1 MGWKYYSLTE
11 DKAEAKAEAKAQEQS
26 PDKSQVKSPDKS
38 QAKSPDKS
46 QAKSPNK
53 GQAKPE
59 DKSEDKE
66 QKPREFHSL
75 DQIAQTLVLEARGRD
90 RKSLNQSFKM
100 REAVAYG
107 LERFWGEHLRLK
119 GKSRRNGDEFDSKAQ
134 YWKATWDALVRIM
147 NPSGVVIPNDAVDVR
162 SSQTVQRMAERLWS
176 ISVEDQRI
184 ILAVLTQ
191 LCDSIVWWTQR
202 YKGPG
207 DLPND
212 EEN

>member
-1 MGWKYYSLTE
+1 MAWKYYTLE
-11 DKAEAKAEAKAQEQS
+11 RDRRQ
-26 PDKSQVKSPDKS
+26 
-38 QAKSPDKS
+38 
-46 QAKSPNK
+46 
-53 GQAKPE
+53 
-59 DKSEDKE
+59 
-66 QKPREFHSL
+66 FHSL
-75 DQIAQTLVLEARGRD
+75 DQIAQTLVLDARTRD

-100 REAVAYG
+100 REAIAYG

-119 GKSRRNGDEFDSKAQ
+119 TRSKKNGDEFDCKAQ
-134 YWKATWDALVRIM
+134 YWKATWDALVNIM
-147 NPSGVVIPNDAVDVR
+147 QPTGIKIPNDLVDVKNPK
-162 SSQTVQRMAERLWS
+162 TVKDMAGKLWS

-212 EEN
+212 EEK